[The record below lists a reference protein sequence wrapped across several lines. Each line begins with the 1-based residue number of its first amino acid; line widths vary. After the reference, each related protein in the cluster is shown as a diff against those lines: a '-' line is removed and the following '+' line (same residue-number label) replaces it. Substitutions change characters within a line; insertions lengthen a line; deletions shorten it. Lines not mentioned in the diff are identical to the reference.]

1 MLPIFT
7 VIGRS
12 KTGKTTLVREIIKE
26 LQSKGYKVAV
36 IKHDPLDHGEVDRK
50 GSDTANFWEEGS
62 HTVVLS
68 SPSRLAVF
76 RRVEKDTAPEDI
88 IPLCGN
94 VDCLI
99 LEGYKGWDYPKIV
112 IWSEDGLEVDP
123 RQLLA
128 VVYDKKDQKE
138 ILKKSE
144 KKDTPLICRDDIKSI
159 VDILEKNILNLKGGE

>member
-1 MLPIFT
+1 MPPIFA

-12 KTGKTTLVREIIKE
+12 KTGKTTLIRGIIKE
-26 LQSKGYKVAV
+26 LQSKGYKVGV
-36 IKHDPLDHGEVDRK
+36 IKHDPQEHGEIDRK

-68 SPSRLAVF
+68 SLSRLAVF
-76 RRVEKDTAPEDI
+76 RRVEKDTAPEEI

-94 VDCLI
+94 VDCII
-99 LEGYKGWDYPKIV
+99 LEGYKGWDYPKIL
-112 IWSEDGLEVDP
+112 IWSEDELEVEP

-128 VVYDKKDQKE
+128 VVYDKKDQRE
-138 ILKKSE
+138 ILKRSE

-159 VDILEKNILNLKGGE
+159 VDILEKYVLN